1 VVIKNIFVL
10 MKVMQQDMLY
20 LISRKE
26 ICNINNTLSWDA
38 PIIISQ

>member
-26 ICNINNTLSWDA
+26 ISNINNTLSKDA